1 MKFAEKE
8 NITLLE
14 KDKSKITFCDL
25 RYCFSPATLYPTGWF
40 NEGHVYEITDLNG
53 LDHDSKLSFSKL
65 GMLTPKRIQFKA
77 IPSHI
82 TAVTLFDAY
91 FKCEFE
97 FETSW
102 YPYFDFGHLSLE
114 QLVQEFMENCTV
126 SVSST
131 TYNYYSEDSV
141 ECTIGLVR
149 LLLLNFWLLT
159 DDGDEP
165 QA

>member
-1 MKFAEKE
+1 MKSAEKE

-25 RYCFSPATLYPTGWF
+25 RYCFSQAPLYPSGWYDENRVF
-40 NEGHVYEITDLNG
+40 EINNLEGLNQE
-53 LDHDSKLSFSKL
+53 SKLSLSQL

-102 YPYFDFGHLSLE
+102 YPYFDFGHLSLD

-126 SVSST
+126 SVSPT
-131 TYNYYSEDSV
+131 TYNHYSEDSV
-141 ECTIGLVR
+141 ECTIRLVQ

-159 DDGDEP
+159 DDGDES
-165 QA
+165 QF